1 MAQRTI
7 KLYANK
13 WGYVASSSPS
23 SVIDISNKDHFSL
36 YRNTDKSIPS
46 FGYVG
51 FQSFPSN
58 LSKKRLYSM
67 KAVFKYGDGGE
78 IYISSESK
86 WYIHSGKLGI
96 EIAES
101 SFNPS
106 TLVWSNRPS
115 SITSYWLIGS
125 KTGTAGKNENIEC
138 TMSGDSITDSQRS
151 EMAAAFLRT
160 LTACLFCASS
170 GDLQREVIPYKT
182 LIDGST
188 APYIEITYDDSVSIG
203 SNIKVATAPTSG
215 YVNPRSSTS
224 FSWIYEKDKSSGY
237 DCVSN
242 DFGQSSATF
251 YWKKS
256 SDETYTSIPIS
267 GAAKNVSVPA
277 NTFPAGTTIQWYVV
291 GTDDGGR
298 TSQTPVY
305 SFSTA
310 AGQVSTTLISPINSI
325 ESNNQPIRFRWR
337 YSSADGFAPNRC
349 DLWWKLPTEDNNSW
363 HVIVESS
370 TAITEYTTPAGFFP
384 AGEIQ
389 WLVHAYNIDDVKGP
403 DSKAS
408 FISYGAPAAPVVYAE
423 AVPFTT
429 VEWQADDQQ
438 AYQIKVDDIVYGPYF
453 GTEKIFSI
461 PDKLEDGEHTIGV
474 SVVGTY
480 GLWSEWGTATV
491 TVQNVPGEEI
501 VLGGVPGVDNFLSWT
516 TAEETSDFLI
526 FRDGVQIGHTAR
538 TTFADRY
545 ASGEH
550 SYQVLNR
557 LTDGNYSESNTVTL
571 ETTAAGTYI
580 TERVGGEWLEI
591 KYSKM
596 DMRDPEYEV
605 SADGSFYHLAG
616 DEWPSGSLSGHK
628 ESKVSFSALFLAE
641 QETERKRF
649 ESLLGK
655 EVILKFRDGTVFTT
669 VLNNWKKELKKLSWT
684 AYSFT
689 LQRIETEDYV
699 DDTT

>member
-1 MAQRTI
+1 
-7 KLYANK
+7 
-13 WGYVASSSPS
+13 
-23 SVIDISNKDHFSL
+23 
-36 YRNTDKSIPS
+36 
-46 FGYVG
+46 
-51 FQSFPSN
+51 
-58 LSKKRLYSM
+58 M

-349 DLWWKLPTEDNNSW
+349 DLLWKLPTEDNNSW

-370 TAITEYTTPAGFFP
+370 TAITEYTTLAGFFQ

-461 PDKLEDGEHTIGV
+461 PDKMEDGEHTIGV

-526 FRDGVQIGHTAR
+526 FRDGVQIGRTAEISF
-538 TTFADRY
+538 TDRY
-545 ASGEH
+545 AAGEH
-550 SYQVLNR
+550 TYKVINR
-557 LTDGNYSESNTVTL
+557 LSDGNYSESNEVTL
-571 ETTAAGTYI
+571 DTNIDGTYI
-580 TERVGGEWLEI
+580 SLLSGGEWLKI
-591 KYSKM
+591 KYMLKSAS
-596 DMRDPEYEV
+596 DQEYEESV
-605 SADGSFYHLAG
+605 ETVYTHFAG
-616 DEWPSGSLSGHK
+616 DHYPSASISNYYERSLK
-628 ESKVSFSALFLAE
+628 YSAVFPF
-641 QETERKRF
+641 TEEADHAKFKSMLKRPVIMKF
-649 ESLLGK
+649 ENGNIIIG
-655 EVILKFRDGTVFTT
+655 VIDSWT
-669 VLNNWKKELKKLSWT
+669 VLHRKHYYT
-684 AYSFT
+684 AYTFS
-689 LQRIETEDYV
+689 LRQIEWEDYV